1 MAFEFKLPDIG
12 EGIHEG
18 EIVKWFVKPNDE
30 VNEDDVLAEVQND
43 KAVVEI
49 PSPVKGKVLELKVEE
64 GTVATVGQ
72 TIITFDAPGYEDLQ
86 FKGDE
91 SGEAKAEEAD
101 KQETDAPAEAAEA
114 NEQADADPNKRVIAM
129 PSVRKYAREKGVDIV
144 NVSGSGKNGRVL
156 KEDIDS
162 FLNAGTAGNAQAAQA
177 EEKAEPAAQ
186 KPAAAVQ
193 VPEGEFPETREKMSG
208 IRKAIAKAMVN
219 SKHTAPHVTLM
230 DEVDVTNLVAHRKQF
245 KQVAADQGIK
255 LTYLPYVVKA
265 LTSALKK
272 YPVLNTS
279 IDDNTDE
286 VIQKHYYN
294 IGIAADTDKGLLVPV
309 VKNADRKAV
318 LRFQMKSTNLRQK
331 HATANLLLLK

>member
-162 FLNAGTAGNAQAAQA
+162 FLNAGTAG
-177 EEKAEPAAQ
+177 K
-186 KPAAAVQ
+186 
-193 VPEGEFPETREKMSG
+193 RSG
-208 IRKAIAKAMVN
+208 C
-219 SKHTAPHVTLM
+219 S
-230 DEVDVTNLVAHRKQF
+230 
-245 KQVAADQGIK
+245 
-255 LTYLPYVVKA
+255 
-265 LTSALKK
+265 S
-272 YPVLNTS
+272 
-279 IDDNTDE
+279 
-286 VIQKHYYN
+286 
-294 IGIAADTDKGLLVPV
+294 
-309 VKNADRKAV
+309 
-318 LRFQMKSTNLRQK
+318 
-331 HATANLLLLK
+331 